1 MKLTYISNI
10 NIKEFSGGMSGI
22 NNAVYHQ
29 LERFFD
35 IPRYNLINPKEDLVS
50 KVFSKLL
57 KVFGLKRN
65 YHFFS
70 NKRLDEIGSQV
81 NNIQIEGDAMFFMG
95 FTQWI
100 KTNPKVPYYCYNDAC
115 FATYVEYYN
124 NKSEFSSSDL
134 NRIFDLE
141 KNWLKNAKKVF
152 FNSQWALE
160 ETKRLYQMEGKNF
173 INAGVGG
180 FIKIPEADKYSGGF
194 NFIFISREFIPKGG
208 MIVIEAFKKVKEV
221 EPLAKLWIV
230 GEKPP
235 KEVELGNGIEYKG
248 FFNKMIPNDKVELE
262 QIFEQSFA
270 LVHPTL
276 KDTTTLV
283 ISELAYYGCPAI
295 SSNRFAI
302 PEFVV
307 PGETG
312 YLLEDPQDKNEVAK
326 YMLQLIK
333 HKQYH
338 ELRKSTRNRIL
349 NYHTWEK
356 VGERLNNGIIR

>member
-1 MKLTYISNI
+1 MKQTIILMLLMTNSALAQ
-10 NIKEFSGGMSGI
+10 FS
-22 NNAVYHQ
+22 
-29 LERFFD
+29 F
-35 IPRYNLINPKEDLVS
+35 
-50 KVFSKLL
+50 
-57 KVFGLKRN
+57 
-65 YHFFS
+65 
-70 NKRLDEIGSQV
+70 
-81 NNIQIEGDAMFFMG
+81 
-95 FTQWI
+95 
-100 KTNPKVPYYCYNDAC
+100 
-115 FATYVEYYN
+115 
-124 NKSEFSSSDL
+124 SDL

-160 ETKRLYQMEGKNF
+160 ETKKLYQMEGKNF

-276 KDTTTLV
+276 KDTTTLAQ
-283 ISELAYYGCPAI
+283 I
-295 SSNRFAI
+295 
-302 PEFVV
+302 
-307 PGETG
+307 
-312 YLLEDPQDKNEVAK
+312 
-326 YMLQLIK
+326 
-333 HKQYH
+333 
-338 ELRKSTRNRIL
+338 
-349 NYHTWEK
+349 
-356 VGERLNNGIIR
+356 